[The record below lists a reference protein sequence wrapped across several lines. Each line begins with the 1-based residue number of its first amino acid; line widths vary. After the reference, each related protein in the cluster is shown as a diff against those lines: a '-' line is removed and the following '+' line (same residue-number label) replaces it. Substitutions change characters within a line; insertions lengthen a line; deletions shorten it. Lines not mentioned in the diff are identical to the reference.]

1 MAEISI
7 RDIDM
12 YFRINKKPTKVLDK
26 VNLEIKEGEFVSIVG
41 PSGCGK
47 STLISLVSGLQFPNS
62 GQVLVNSRKV
72 TGPGSDR
79 GVVFQDYTLFPWMTI
94 LENIIFALE
103 EVEKGLKKKEL
114 QAKGRQFLDIVGLED
129 FANNYP
135 SELSGGMQQRVAI
148 ARAYALNPGILLM
161 DEPFG
166 AADALTRTHLQDLLL
181 HLWEADRKTVLVVT
195 HDIDEALFLSDKVVV
210 MTRRPSSVKE
220 IVEINFER
228 PRNRAKLVQSPEY
241 LALKSDMLTLL
252 HEELSE
258 SLTLQK
264 EKLAVMGQLL
274 GSGEVPEKWLAKQ
287 LPG

>member
-1 MAEISI
+1 MGEISI
-7 RDIDM
+7 RNIDM
-12 YFRINKKPTKVLDK
+12 YFPINKVPTKVLDG
-26 VNLEIKEGEFVSIVG
+26 VNLDIREGEFVSIIG

-47 STLISLVSGLQFPNS
+47 STLVSLVSGLQFPT
-62 GQVLVNSRKV
+62 GGEVLVNGRKV
-72 TGPGSDR
+72 TGPGPDR
-79 GVVFQDYTLFPWMTI
+79 GVVFQDYTLFPWMTT

-103 EVEKGLKKKEL
+103 EVEKGLSKKDL
-114 QAKGRQFLDIVGLED
+114 RAKAHQFLDIVGLGD

-148 ARAYALNPGILLM
+148 ARAFALNPGILLM

-195 HDIDEALFLSDKVVV
+195 HDIDEALLLSDKIVV
-210 MTRRPSSVKE
+210 MTPRPSKVKE

-228 PRNRAKLVQSPEY
+228 PRNRAGLVRNPEY
-241 LALKSDMLTLL
+241 VALRSDLLTLL
-252 HEELSE
+252 HDELSE
-258 SLTLQK
+258 ALTEQK
-264 EKLAVMGQLL
+264 EKLAAMGELL
-274 GSGEVPEKWLAKQ
+274 GKGASKQWVAKH